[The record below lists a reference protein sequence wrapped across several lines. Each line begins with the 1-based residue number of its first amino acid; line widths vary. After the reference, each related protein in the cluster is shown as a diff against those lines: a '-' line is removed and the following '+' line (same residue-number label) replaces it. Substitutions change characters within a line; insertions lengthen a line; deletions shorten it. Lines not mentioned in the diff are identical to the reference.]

1 MYGNYIK
8 DYLIKKNKTISENK
22 KTSESFIPNA
32 LSILEQLHLLF
43 LVYFTLNI
51 F

>member
-8 DYLIKKNKTISENK
+8 DYLIKKK
-22 KTSESFIPNA
+22 KEKKMSESFIPNA
-32 LSILEQLHLLF
+32 ISILEPLHLLF

>member
-8 DYLIKKNKTISENK
+8 DYLIKKK
-22 KTSESFIPNA
+22 KEKKFFIPNSI
-32 LSILEQLHLLF
+32 SILEPLHLLF